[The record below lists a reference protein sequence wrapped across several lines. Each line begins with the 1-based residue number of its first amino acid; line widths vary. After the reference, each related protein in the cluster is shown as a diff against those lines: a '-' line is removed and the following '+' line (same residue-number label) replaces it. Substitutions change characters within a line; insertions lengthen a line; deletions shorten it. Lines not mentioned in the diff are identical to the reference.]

1 MEHRGRREG
10 LETGE
15 GGYHDE
21 RLPEAAIHFSA
32 FMEHDRLLMNETGG
46 QRCFS
51 VTGRLRV
58 YGVFAE
64 QSRDVWG
71 PV

>member
-1 MEHRGRREG
+1 MEAQRGQG
-10 LETGE
+10 GE
-15 GGYHDE
+15 RGGYQDE
-21 RLPEAAIHFSA
+21 RLPEAPIHFSA
-32 FMEHDRLLMNETGG
+32 FMEHDRLLMNETRG
-46 QRCFS
+46 QRCFC

-64 QSRDVWG
+64 TSRAVWG